1 MILKVKFNID
11 ENLPEEKAEFWLHRM
26 TDKISQIANELTNK
40 KEFIWC
46 FRRGDAYPVKFSEI
60 YLVQVENEKLTC
72 IRSKIP
78 ICIKGVCIKCKKY
91 CRQIS

>member
-40 KEFIWC
+40 KELTPDTI
-46 FRRGDAYPVKFSEI
+46 
-60 YLVQVENEKLTC
+60 LVSIIL
-72 IRSKIP
+72 IFLP
-78 ICIKGVCIKCKKY
+78 
-91 CRQIS
+91 

>member
-1 MILKVKFNID
+1 MNLKVKFNID

-46 FRRGDAYPVKFSEI
+46 FCRGNAYPVKFSEI
-60 YLVQVENEKLTC
+60 YLVQVIAVRFCDSIKKRVAQLSSV
-72 IRSKIP
+72 RSFTN
-78 ICIKGVCIKCKKY
+78 
-91 CRQIS
+91 SE